1 MANTKEINVTIQYS
15 KNQEKIEYIKDGV
28 NLLLDIS
35 NNSDSCLNSGPI
47 RMIQYSE
54 KTFVVIGDT
63 KNQSTSLNKM
73 GGKLSILLTY
83 KKTGEKFTGWLFTNY
98 KKEMVGKWI
107 DSL

>member
-1 MANTKEINVTIQYS
+1 MANPKDI
-15 KNQEKIEYIKDGV
+15 NQEKIYLKDGV
-28 NLLLDIS
+28 NLLLHIS

-47 RMIQYSE
+47 RIIQYSE

-63 KNQSTSLNKM
+63 KNQSTSLKKM

-83 KKTGEKFTGWLFTNY
+83 KKTGEKFTGWVFTNY
-98 KKEMVGKWI
+98 KKEMIGKWI